1 MAFFLAFLRLLF
13 HSHIYFL
20 GILLLNIHAS
30 SFKACFACFPKV
42 LIGGEVGNSWLA
54 ASAMEKC
61 GSLGEPPW
69 QWIFAPWTQ
78 NFDWS
83 KLKESWQRCSS
94 GCFVLYEF
102 LMILVRLWLLAWFW
116 LDRSWRILDSKLWI
130 PTSFVSRHVYQDLVA
145 TCAECALTLLEPL
158 QSGRGYVHVVKLW
171 VLRSGSR
178 RLKCQGIHSSPVEH
192 YL

>member
-13 HSHIYFL
+13 HSHIYFF

-116 LDRSWRILDSKLWI
+116 LDRSWRILDSVPVTSKTDSNDWNQIKRLGRTPPVSISREKL
-130 PTSFVSRHVYQDLVA
+130 RHP
-145 TCAECALTLLEPL
+145 LTFIYDNLCQSNTRIKLGMHPL
-158 QSGRGYVHVVKLW
+158 QSKIFKLN
-171 VLRSGSR
+171 
-178 RLKCQGIHSSPVEH
+178 II
-192 YL
+192 